1 LYCRLE
7 AVFLCLLRRAAG
19 NALGLTRLRQYSFAR
34 PGAKAQLKIRPSP
47 VKGDNLLCA
56 LQVPHPQRPVT
67 RARDGARALD
77 DQLLLHGK
85 ARHDMKEEPAN
96 RCLRVDAIGHGLK
109 MDMLV
114 FHLINQI

>member
-1 LYCRLE
+1 VKVIVSS
-7 AVFLCLLRRAAG
+7 ALC
-19 NALGLTRLRQYSFAR
+19 N
-34 PGAKAQLKIRPSP
+34 
-47 VKGDNLLCA
+47 
-56 LQVPHPQRPVT
+56 PHPQRPVT

-114 FHLINQI
+114 FHLINQIYNSNPSTLRPRRSRHALDYIEIYKRLASDSDDTAGDKVSVFRRTA